1 MGVSRGVV
9 IHRRSGGSSEGCLF
23 WGKEMGVSRGEAIHW
38 RSGGSSE
45 GCLFWGEE
53 MGGQ

>member
-1 MGVSRGVV
+1 
-9 IHRRSGGSSEGCLF
+9 
-23 WGKEMGVSRGEAIHW
+23 MGVSRGEAIHW